1 MGVCGLSSG
10 RPCPFA
16 LRVWQAWADRW
27 PPLSIPLQSNTVTGF
42 SSAVDL
48 ATASQQSRLALGL
61 LNRRVMKSSAAHMII
76 KALTLGGLS
85 EALHPSPIC
94 HWCSQSSTRI
104 VIRYTVLWKTTVVRR
119 KESYNSFQSSF
130 FWGRRAALNLR
141 FYVMLA
147 SEVYL
152 VTVSQTSVK
161 LSHGEQRVATQSWI
175 TSVTFALV
183 LTATKGSAGPSAAT
197 PLCSGWR
204 FPSPQASQG
213 TFGTQVPSGPR
224 LGFERCGLQF

>member
-61 LNRRVMKSSAAHMII
+61 SNRRVMKSSAAHMII

-85 EALHPSPIC
+85 EPYPPPLSSPVC
-94 HWCSQSSTRI
+94 HSHSQSSMRI
-104 VIRYTVLWKTTVVRR
+104 VIRYMVLWKTSTVLLLRELKLFGVL
-119 KESYNSFQSSF
+119 
-130 FWGRRAALNLR
+130 FWSLFVFLNKPLYTYEAYLTTILKQHWN
-141 FYVMLA
+141 YVLFR
-147 SEVYL
+147 SI
-152 VTVSQTSVK
+152 
-161 LSHGEQRVATQSWI
+161 W
-175 TSVTFALV
+175 
-183 LTATKGSAGPSAAT
+183 
-197 PLCSGWR
+197 
-204 FPSPQASQG
+204 
-213 TFGTQVPSGPR
+213 
-224 LGFERCGLQF
+224 

>member
-48 ATASQQSRLALGL
+48 ATASQQSRLARGL

-85 EALHPSPIC
+85 EALHPSPLC

-130 FWGRRAALNLR
+130 LWEEGGARFVIPCNACQRSVLSDSFTDISETLSRRAESRYTELDHICHLR
-141 FYVMLA
+141 A
-147 SEVYL
+147 GAD
-152 VTVSQTSVK
+152 
-161 LSHGEQRVATQSWI
+161 SH
-175 TSVTFALV
+175 
-183 LTATKGSAGPSAAT
+183 
-197 PLCSGWR
+197 
-204 FPSPQASQG
+204 
-213 TFGTQVPSGPR
+213 
-224 LGFERCGLQF
+224 

>member
-85 EALHPSPIC
+85 EPYPPPSSPIC
-94 HWCSQSSTRI
+94 HSHSKSLMRI
-104 VIRYTVLWKTTVVRR
+104 VIRYIALLKTAIVLHKENYNFMGFSVFILIFCAAFLRISWNLFPIQLLLSQHACHSKNTQNKSHYTKLNQNGHTTIGAD
-119 KESYNSFQSSF
+119 N
-130 FWGRRAALNLR
+130 
-141 FYVMLA
+141 
-147 SEVYL
+147 
-152 VTVSQTSVK
+152 
-161 LSHGEQRVATQSWI
+161 H
-175 TSVTFALV
+175 
-183 LTATKGSAGPSAAT
+183 
-197 PLCSGWR
+197 
-204 FPSPQASQG
+204 
-213 TFGTQVPSGPR
+213 
-224 LGFERCGLQF
+224 

>member
-61 LNRRVMKSSAAHMII
+61 SNRRVMKSSAAHMII

-85 EALHPSPIC
+85 EPYPPPFSSPVC
-94 HWCSQSSTRI
+94 HSHSKSLTRI
-104 VIRYTVLWKTTVVRR
+104 VIHYMVLWKTMILLHKEHENFLWFSFWVCMYSKTNLSLPKQLNNFKNNTKNLCCSVAYWCPSVYVIPKTHQVR
-119 KESYNSFQSSF
+119 
-130 FWGRRAALNLR
+130 A
-141 FYVMLA
+141 
-147 SEVYL
+147 
-152 VTVSQTSVK
+152 T
-161 LSHGEQRVATQSWI
+161 TQS
-175 TSVTFALV
+175 
-183 LTATKGSAGPSAAT
+183 
-197 PLCSGWR
+197 
-204 FPSPQASQG
+204 
-213 TFGTQVPSGPR
+213 
-224 LGFERCGLQF
+224 